1 MPVVSAALVVSTITF
16 VVSVTVVVESV
27 LTVVVS
33 GELLHDMATKPIAI
47 ATRNFFICLKF

>member
-33 GELLHDMATKPIAI
+33 GELLHDMATKPIAV
-47 ATRNFFICLKF
+47 AKRNFFICLKF